1 MDKKSYIL
9 ASPALAIILCVL
21 LFTMVIGST
30 SSSSI
35 SSGLEVTLLD
45 KTFVRGTAQPIT
57 ERVFFPSQSGEVTV
71 FLTNGDAQDA
81 TIEKVGHSSRIVL
94 DANILFDESN
104 FNQNVNSLDKSVSVG
119 TGTHILSVL
128 LKSKPGGQ
136 IRIRIVQRIDADAV
150 GIIGQGGGI
159 VRTPLGSTI
168 EIPPGALSNESVVSI
183 KEISQSSLPLPLS
196 SSVQFIGGI
205 DIKPDGQ
212 IFSTPATIRIIP
224 NTPLPP
230 STRVPIAVYDPGTQA
245 YVFDSR
251 GIFNETGEIVSQIS
265 HTSIHFVTMSNAAD
279 QERRKAAVIEKIKSI
294 LFHPKNCFE
303 KKENNII
310 RRC

>member
-81 TIEKVGHSSRIVL
+81 TIEKVSSSRIVL

-279 QERRKAAVIEKIKSI
+279 QERRKAAVIEKIKSYYSTLKI
-294 LFHPKNCFE
+294 VL
-303 KKENNII
+303 KK
-310 RRC
+310 RK